1 MQESQSS
8 KMDTASA
15 SSSTSVPKMVT
26 TNSAASTTSWRNK
39 KDELTEKELS
49 ECDREKLHLIGH
61 IQGNSGNVL
70 FISYPSGKIL
80 ACDARIRSIPWV
92 RQRGNPTRKRRGSHS
107 SHPEVSPMGSCNVSV
122 STAGTGAPV
131 AEEELED
138 KSRELIGSYLQY
150 YVPYKLYLEI
160 FEAVENMKTAK
171 SSRTFHFF
179 NHKDKSYAITLFAT
193 SRDCATVGIEIESVD
208 GKEATSDFYST
219 LVSLGR
225 IMEFYVDE
233 KIVKTACDTIFKLI
247 NAYDRAMVYQFNDD
261 NSGEI
266 VHEIKKKGVASSY
279 LGMRFPAS
287 DVPDS
292 SRQLYVKNGLRYI
305 HDINANDV
313 PILDELS
320 STSEVDLSHCR
331 MRAVAKPHIAYL
343 RNMGVM
349 SSMSIA
355 IVVENRLWGLL
366 AFHGYKKA
374 FKPSLHQ
381 RIACET
387 VRPGYCE

>member
-1 MQESQSS
+1 METTPTTTEATTTSS
-8 KMDTASA
+8 PT
-15 SSSTSVPKMVT
+15 PT
-26 TNSAASTTSWRNK
+26 TTTSWRNK
-39 KDELTEKELS
+39 KDEITEKELS
-49 ECDREKLHLIGH
+49 ECDREKLHMIGH

-70 FISYPSGKIL
+70 FISFPAGKIL
-80 ACDARIRSIPWV
+80 ACDARIRAIPWV
-92 RQRGNPTRKRRGSHS
+92 RQRGTPTRKRRGSHS
-107 SHPEVSPMGSCNVSV
+107 SHSDTSVTVSCSMSV
-122 STAGTGAPV
+122 STAGTGDPV
-131 AEEELED
+131 AEEELET

-160 FEAVENMKTAK
+160 FDAVENMKTSK

-179 NHKDKSYAITLFAT
+179 KHKDASYAITLFTT
-193 SRDCATVGIEIESVD
+193 SRDCSTIGIEIETVD

-233 KIVKTACDTIFKLI
+233 KIVKTACDTIFKLL
-247 NAYDRAMVYQFNDD
+247 NVYDRGMVYQFNDD
-261 NSGEI
+261 SSGEI
-266 VHEIKKKGVASSY
+266 VHEIKKRDVTSSY
-279 LGMRFPAS
+279 VGMRFPAS
-287 DVPDS
+287 DIPKN
-292 SRQLYVKNGLRYI
+292 SRDLYIKNGLRYI
-305 HDINANDV
+305 HDVDSNDV
-313 PILDELS
+313 PILDVNS

-343 RNMGVM
+343 RNMGVK

-355 IVVENRLWGLL
+355 IVVENQLWGLL

-387 VRPGYCE
+387 VRYREQCRPRTCLW